1 MDAEES
7 GSDPKETGYYARL
20 AVLNRLGDLIVDVT
34 LLRYQF
40 GLRMS
45 QVNPEASGHT
55 VSAYRLQNLLRVY
68 LRTEVCT
75 HFA

>member
-45 QVNPEASGHT
+45 QVN
-55 VSAYRLQNLLRVY
+55 LR
-68 LRTEVCT
+68 R
-75 HFA
+75 